1 MEENAFPKS
10 ISIAKFQCFGNTIK
24 TINGNCSF
32 RSIKNRHSW
41 CPYCTNRK
49 LNISVAKELAH
60 AKNGRCISE
69 TYVNNSSPL
78 LLLWE
83 CKNNHQSLSDV
94 KMEKVGECMKLG
106 LEFAQNLAN
115 ERGGTCLSNSYHNRR
130 TPLSWRCSEGHS
142 WLARID
148 SIQRGTWCPHC
159 VRESE
164 KLGIEYAKE
173 LARSRNGECLSNVY
187 INYTTHLRWRCSKS
201 HEWLASISGV
211 KNKNYWCPHCAST
224 KFDIVI
230 SHIVEPGNA

>member
-69 TYVNNSSPL
+69 TYAHLSYGNAKIIINFA
-78 LLLWE
+78 
-83 CKNNHQSLSDV
+83 SLFQMLKSWCR
-94 KMEKVGECMKLG
+94 ERMKLG
-106 LEFAQNLAN
+106 LEFLQMK
-115 ERGGTCLSNSYHNRR
+115 GV
-130 TPLSWRCSEGHS
+130 GHVFLVLIITDVLRS
-142 WLARID
+142 LRDVLKDIHGLLGL
-148 SIQRGTWCPHC
+148 RGTWCPHC

-201 HEWLASISGV
+201 HEWLASISHRRMCHQ
-211 KNKNYWCPHCAST
+211 NK
-224 KFDIVI
+224 K
-230 SHIVEPGNA
+230 